1 MSVRTP
7 HKFTPLAIIILA
19 IIGVAVTEVS
29 LQYSMIYWAS
39 SFVLFGL
46 LFSFQAKVS
55 DQPSN
60 VVQHLLH
67 WSGALIALALVFLF
81 MRSGRLDASQAG
93 SVALLV
99 LALSVFTDGL
109 RIHYRYAVVGVYLFL
124 TTAIMAYVESYL
136 WWFLLISI
144 VVIVFEVIAIK
155 RASLSDS
162 SVTTTPLK

>member
-1 MSVRTP
+1 MSIRTL
-7 HKFTPLAIIILA
+7 HNSAPLAIIILA

-67 WSGALIALALVFLF
+67 WSGALI
-81 MRSGRLDASQAG
+81 GRTDCFGFSI
-93 SVALLV
+93 SVYAQWSLGCV
-99 LALSVFTDGL
+99 TGWFCCSIGACALS
-109 RIHYRYAVVGVYLFL
+109 IY
-124 TTAIMAYVESYL
+124 
-136 WWFLLISI
+136 
-144 VVIVFEVIAIK
+144 
-155 RASLSDS
+155 
-162 SVTTTPLK
+162 